1 MGEAFPE
8 LHSKKEFVKEIIE
21 MEESLFGRTLDN
33 GEKRFKKLAA
43 DAKARPARRERWEGS
58 GKARGSDAGR
68 RAGRRAALRA
78 GGSGQD
84 SWARA
89 DSSPCASRPPGGE
102 RVPF

>member
-43 DAKARPARRERWEGS
+43 DAKARPARERGEGS
-58 GKARGSDAGR
+58 GKARGSDAAR
-68 RAGRRAALRA
+68 RAGCRVALRA

-89 DSSPCASRPPGGE
+89 DSSPCAS
-102 RVPF
+102 